1 MPNVSFILSKPQ
13 VTYFDFEHGSE
24 GWRLGFEASLANSYR
39 QHVDLT
45 TEDGD
50 LKNLAGTVAFEPISK
65 QSYMG
70 FEKGAMTYWKGF
82 DDVIEPLPARYLVTL
97 RLPDE
102 DLARLMKTIAD
113 GLPLLSVNVS
123 VDDMAYGWEPDGSG
137 MKWDNATKPAIE
149 VKGFA
154 LFFGKHEEKEV
165 VPDAPEPAI
174 ETDIKMLTA
183 LREIQQGLRYILYTL
198 IAVIVVAAIRRW

>member
-1 MPNVSFILSKPQ
+1 MPNIGLILSKPQ
-13 VTYFDFEHGSE
+13 VTYWDSEFGSD
-24 GWRLGFEASLANSYR
+24 GWRLGFEACLANSYR

-45 TEDGD
+45 TNDGD
-50 LKNLAGTVAFEPISK
+50 LRNLDGTVSFEPISK
-65 QSYMG
+65 QAYMG
-70 FEKGAMTYWKGF
+70 FEKGAMTYWKGS
-82 DDVIEPLPARYLVTL
+82 DDVIGPFPARYLVTL

-149 VKGFA
+149 VKGFG

-165 VPDAPEPAI
+165 VPDPPEPAV
-174 ETDIKMLTA
+174 ETDIKMLVA
-183 LREIQQGLRYILYTL
+183 LREIRQGFRYILYAL
-198 IAVIVVAAIRRW
+198 IAVIAVVAMRRW